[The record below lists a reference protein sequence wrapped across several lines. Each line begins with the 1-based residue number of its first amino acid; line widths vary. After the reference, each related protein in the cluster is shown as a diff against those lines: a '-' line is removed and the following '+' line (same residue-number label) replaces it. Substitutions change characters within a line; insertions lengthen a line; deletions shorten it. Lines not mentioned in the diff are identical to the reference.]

1 MRPHSLRCTAFGP
14 FAGTVE
20 VDLDLLATSGLF
32 LLHGETGAGKT
43 TLLDA
48 MGFALYGTV
57 PGERGKAGRLR
68 SDHAPAALRTE
79 VQLEVTLAGRRVR
92 VTRSPQQ
99 ERRKQRGSGTT
110 VEQARVLLEERVG
123 GTWTTLSTRIAEAAD
138 EILDLVGMSAEQFFQ
153 VVLLPQGEF
162 AQFLKARSEQRGQ
175 LLQRLF
181 STERFSAVEDWLA
194 RRRVATATEVAQA
207 RSRLALVAARV
218 AQAAQAEEPEQLTA
232 QWALELRDAAAA
244 ELQRTTADSAR
255 CAERQQAARIA
266 AETTGR
272 LAAAQRRRTELLAEA
287 ARLAAAA
294 PALGRARAEVEAAA
308 RAVEVSGLLEQVA
321 RREAEVERATGDLA
335 AARSDL
341 LAVGLA
347 PDESATGL
355 RAAVTGG
362 RTRAGRLEALRAVA
376 ESVERERRIG
386 RAAEEAAVT
395 AEAELQAVGMEL
407 SQVPATREARR
418 AQVVD
423 GRAAAARLP
432 AAQAELTRLV
442 GAAAAEAGLA
452 RLLADAASLREELLF
467 ARERAV
473 SLRDKAADVREARL
487 DDVRFELASM
497 LVDGDPCAVCGSTT
511 HPDPSEVRGER
522 VTRDDEDAARREADD
537 GQREVEQLGR
547 RLSGLEGEIA
557 SVTAG
562 LGSVTGEELR
572 AALVRAE
579 WEVAELAPV
588 ADALAGAEVAAGELD
603 QLERAL
609 ADRSAALS
617 ATARA
622 ERRRA
627 EESASRAGTGQ
638 AQLTAALEGEPDLDT
653 ALASAAAVVVAAE
666 RVLEADQVLG
676 RAQQERAEAGLLAE
690 AAAVAAGF
698 PDVVAARAAAR
709 PAAWRA
715 EQERLLRADADA
727 RAANAA
733 GLAAPDLQVALEPPA
748 DVAGAGEAL
757 TAADAELRAADAL
770 RTTAASRLRDLEELV
785 PGLLESFDELDPLQ
799 ERARVAREL
808 ADLCGGAGSNQ
819 LRMTLSSFVLAARLE
834 EVAAAASVRLL
845 RMTQGRYTL
854 VHTDGTARGGARSGL
869 GLLARDSWT
878 GQDRETSTLSGGE
891 TFLASLALALGLT
904 DVVVAESGGARIE
917 ALFVDE
923 GFGTLDED
931 TLDEVMDVL
940 DGLREGGRV
949 VGLVSH
955 VAELRSRIPA
965 QVHVRK
971 TRSGSDV
978 VLLGC

>member
-14 FAGTVE
+14 FAGQVE
-20 VDLDLLATSGLF
+20 VDLDLLAASGLF

-92 VTRSPQQ
+92 ITRSPQQ
-99 ERRKQRGSGTT
+99 ERSKQRGSGTT
-110 VEQARVLLEERVG
+110 VEQARVLLEERVA
-123 GTWTTLSTRIAEAAD
+123 GTWTTVSTRIAEAAD

-162 AQFLKARSEQRGQ
+162 AQFLKAKSEQRGQ

-181 STERFSAVEDWLA
+181 GTERFSAVEDWLA
-194 RRRVATATEVAQA
+194 RGRVATATEVAQA
-207 RSRLALVAARV
+207 RSRVALGAARV
-218 AQAAQAEEPEQLTA
+218 AQAAQAEEPEHPTAEWAPSLRAVAQLEWQQATA
-232 QWALELRDAAAA
+232 A
-244 ELQRTTADSAR
+244 SAG
-255 CAERQQAARIA
+255 CAERQQAARAA
-266 AETTGR
+266 AEAMAA
-272 LAAAQRRRTELLAEA
+272 LASAQARRRELLAQA

-294 PALGRARAEVEAAA
+294 PALARTRAEVEAAA
-308 RAVEVSGLLEQVA
+308 RAAEVSAVLEQVT
-321 RREAEVERATGDLA
+321 RRAGDVERVSGDLTV
-335 AARSDL
+335 ARSCL
-341 LAVGLA
+341 EPLGL
-347 PDESATGL
+347 PVDVPVSEL
-355 RAAVTGG
+355 RAAAAAGRARTGG
-362 RTRAGRLEALRAVA
+362 LEGLRAVA
-376 ESVERERRIG
+376 EAVEHEQRTQRT
-386 RAAEEAAVT
+386 AQQAVLA
-395 AEAELQAVGMEL
+395 AEAELRGVSAELAQA
-407 SQVPATREARR
+407 PASREALQ
-418 AQVVD
+418 AQVVA
-423 GRAAAARLP
+423 GRSASARLPVAEAELARLRAAAADDASLVRL
-432 AAQAELTRLV
+432 R
-442 GAAAAEAGLA
+442 
-452 RLLADAASLREELLF
+452 ADAASLQEEVLF

-522 VTRDDEDAARREADD
+522 VTRDDEDTARREADAA
-537 GQREVEQLGR
+537 QREVEELGR
-547 RLSGLEGEIA
+547 RLAGVSAEIA
-557 SVTAG
+557 SVTAR
-562 LGSVTGEELR
+562 LGSLMGGQLTGALRCVEADVVELT
-572 AALVRAE
+572 
-579 WEVAELAPV
+579 P
-588 ADALAGAEVAAGELD
+588 LAGALDGAEAVLGELD
-603 QLERAL
+603 QVERAL
-609 ADRSAALS
+609 SDRSVALA
-617 ATARA
+617 ATAREQ
-622 ERRRA
+622 ERRTEEAAVRA
-627 EESASRAGTGQ
+627 VTGQ
-638 AQLTAALEGEPDLDT
+638 AQLTAALEGAPDLDAALATVATVVT
-653 ALASAAAVVVAAE
+653 AADRAVEAEQALAQAQQELASAVA
-666 RVLEADQVLG
+666 L
-676 RAQQERAEAGLLAE
+676 AG
-690 AAAVAAGF
+690 AAAVGAGF
-698 PDVVAARAAAR
+698 PDVGAARAAVR
-709 PAAWRA
+709 PPAWRA
-715 EQERLLRADADA
+715 EQERTLRADADA
-727 RAANAA
+727 RAANVA
-733 GLAAPDLQVALEPPA
+733 GLAVPELQVALEPPA
-748 DVAGAGEAL
+748 DVAA
-757 TAADAELRAADAL
+757 AADALAAADRELRAADG
-770 RTTAASRLRDLEELV
+770 RRSTASSRSQELDELV
-785 PGLLESFDELDPLQ
+785 PRLLASLGELGPLQ
-799 ERARVAREL
+799 EQARIVREL
-808 ADLCGGAGSNQ
+808 ADLCGGGGSNQ

-931 TLDEVMDVL
+931 TLEQVMDVL

-955 VAELRSRIPA
+955 VAELRARVPA

-978 VLLGC
+978 VLVGC